1 MTLGTLQPA
10 SEAVH
15 CGEGSPYFKLA
26 GWLNLG
32 SVPMAVL
39 R

>member
-1 MTLGTLQPA
+1 MTLSTLHPT

-26 GWLNLG
+26 GWLHLG
-32 SVPMAVL
+32 LVPMAVL

>member
-1 MTLGTLQPA
+1 MTLSTLQTA

-15 CGEGSPYFKLA
+15 RGQGSPHFKLA